1 MNRKVRQLISYGS
14 HLLGSTIKY
23 SLHEYL
29 GPSGIIIGNVIGDGI
44 EKVLNDIANRV
55 LSKREEERVGASSIL
70 ILKKINERLKSGYK
84 PRNDDFFSKKVNNR
98 SSADEIFEGV
108 LLKCKNEHEEK
119 KIYFISNIFTNVAFS
134 KEISVGE
141 ANHLIQ
147 EAQNLTY
154 RKMCILSMLKDKDE
168 NESTDKQIK
177 LRDNHYMGLKSEID
191 FETISILQEMFEL
204 YSNGLIYCEKYDSLS
219 NYSHIWP
226 SQMYLTKLG
235 NRYHEI
241 MGLKDILQA
250 DKITIINLLK
260 DY

>member
-1 MNRKVRQLISYGS
+1 MKKKVRQLISYGS
-14 HLLGSTIKY
+14 HLLGSTFKY
-23 SLHEYL
+23 YLHENL
-29 GPSGIIIGNVIGDGI
+29 GPPGIILGNVIGDGI

-70 ILKKINERLKSGYK
+70 ILKKINGCLKSGCK
-84 PRNDDFFSKKVNNR
+84 PRDDDFFSKKVNNR

-119 KIYFISNIFTNVAFS
+119 KIHFISNIFPNVAFS
-134 KEISVGE
+134 NEISVGE

-154 RKMCILSMLKDKDE
+154 RKMCILSMLKDKE
-168 NESTDKQIK
+168 KNEGTDKWIT
-177 LRDNHYMGLKSEID
+177 LREKHYMDLKSEIN
-191 FETISILQEMFEL
+191 FKTISILQEMFEL
-204 YSNGLIYCEKYDSLS
+204 YSNGLIYCENYDSLS

-226 SQMYLTKLG
+226 NQMHLTKLG
-235 NRYHEI
+235 NRYCEI
-241 MGLKDILQA
+241 MGLKYIPQV

-260 DY
+260 D